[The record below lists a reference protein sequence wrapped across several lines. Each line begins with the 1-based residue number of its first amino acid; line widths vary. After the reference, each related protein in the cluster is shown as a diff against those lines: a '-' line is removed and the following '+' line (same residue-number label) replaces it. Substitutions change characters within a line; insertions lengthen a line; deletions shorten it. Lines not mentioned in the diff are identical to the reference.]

1 MLNLKTPPPLSLYVH
16 IPWCVKKCPY
26 CDFNSH
32 PLRDTIDENRY
43 LEALLRDLEQG
54 LERIWGRRVV
64 SVFIGGGTPS
74 TMSPDFYDQL
84 LSALRAR
91 LMLNA
96 DAEITLEANPGT
108 VDMERFQ
115 GFRAAGINRLSIG
128 VQSFNDTQLQQ
139 LGRIHSGNEAQAALE
154 AARAAGFDNI
164 NLDLMYG
171 LPGQTRDD
179 AIQDIKRALQLAP
192 EHLSY
197 YQLTIEPN
205 TLFASQPPALPDD
218 DERWDMQVQA
228 QQLIGEQ
235 DYHQYEVSAYAKPG
249 RQCMHNRNYWEFG
262 DYLGIGAGAHS
273 KLTDVNAQS
282 VVRLAREKHPRDY
295 MTKALEASP
304 LIEEKTLSRGDL
316 PLEFM
321 MNALRL
327 SEGFSTQM
335 FEERIGLPITV
346 AGDALQ
352 QAEQKELIQWDIHTI
367 KPTERGFR
375 FLDDLVAMFLPDQGR
390 NC

>member
-1 MLNLKTPPPLSLYVH
+1 
-16 IPWCVKKCPY
+16 
-26 CDFNSH
+26 
-32 PLRDTIDENRY
+32 
-43 LEALLRDLEQG
+43 
-54 LERIWGRRVV
+54 
-64 SVFIGGGTPS
+64 
-74 TMSPDFYDQL
+74 
-84 LSALRAR
+84 
-91 LMLNA
+91 
-96 DAEITLEANPGT
+96 
-108 VDMERFQ
+108 
-115 GFRAAGINRLSIG
+115 
-128 VQSFNDTQLQQ
+128 
-139 LGRIHSGNEAQAALE
+139 
-154 AARAAGFDNI
+154 
-164 NLDLMYG
+164 
-171 LPGQTRDD
+171 
-179 AIQDIKRALQLAP
+179 
-192 EHLSY
+192 
-197 YQLTIEPN
+197 
-205 TLFASQPPALPDD
+205 
-218 DERWDMQVQA
+218 MQVQA

-367 KPTERGFR
+367 KPTEQGFR